1 MKMKTIIL
9 SWGNDF
15 RRDDGA
21 GRHAARALRERDL
34 PDTEVVDFNQLAP
47 EHSELLDGVDRVIF
61 LDAYPAEPDQGALLL
76 PLSDPTAITLPRS
89 CFGHAVQPS
98 EIMTLAKTIYGSE
111 PEAWLAAIP
120 GFDFDLGEFLTPGT
134 EQGIARIVQ
143 KVSDLL
149 TRNSE
154 PSLTSAAPRPDVPI

>member
-1 MKMKTIIL
+1 MKTIIL

-21 GRHAARALRERDL
+21 GRHAARALRERAL

-47 EHSELLDGVDRVIF
+47 EHAELLDGVDRVIF
-61 LDAYPAEPDQGALLL
+61 LDAYPAEPDLGALLL
-76 PLSDPTAITLPRS
+76 PLSDPAAITLPRS

-98 EIMTLAKTIYGSE
+98 EIMTLAKTIYGCE

-134 EQGIARIVQ
+134 EQGIASMVK
-143 KVSDLL
+143 KVLDLL
-149 TRNSE
+149 ARD
-154 PSLTSAAPRPDVPI
+154 PDPLVTSVARHQDVLI

>member
-1 MKMKTIIL
+1 MSKKNIIL

-21 GRHAARALRERDL
+21 GRYAARALRQLDL

-47 EHSELLDGVDRVIF
+47 EHAELLDGADRVVF
-61 LDAYPAEPDQGALLL
+61 LDAYPAETGQGSLLL
-76 PLSDPTAITLPRS
+76 PLSDPAAITLPRS

-98 EIMTLAKTIYGSE
+98 EIMILAKTIYGCE

-134 EQGIARIVQ
+134 EQGIGRIVRM
-143 KVSDLL
+143 VADLL
-149 TRNSE
+149 TRD
-154 PSLTSAAPRPDVPI
+154 LDSAAISAAHHQDGRI